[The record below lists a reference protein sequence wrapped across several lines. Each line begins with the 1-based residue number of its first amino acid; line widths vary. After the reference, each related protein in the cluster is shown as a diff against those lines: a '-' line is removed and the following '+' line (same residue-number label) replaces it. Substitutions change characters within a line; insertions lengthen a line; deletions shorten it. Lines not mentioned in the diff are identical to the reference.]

1 MKLKGLICFA
11 GLIAVSTAMAGC
23 ANGGTGPS
31 NTTVPHTQNAAY
43 PNSPGTPQTHALTL
57 NPAAKGIN
65 AHNYQNGYT
74 SNGFNQN
81 LSEQLTKAADDVP
94 GVDRATVAVSGTDA
108 VIGIRI
114 RSNLGEPQ
122 ARVIEQ
128 QVHAAARSVAPTY
141 NIRVSSDFNMFNRIR
156 AINADIYHEATNRLH
171 NVYMDSNA
179 TNKVTNTST
188 EFRELLHDMGTIGI
202 TPTR

>member
-1 MKLKGLICFA
+1 MKLNGLICFA
-11 GLIAVSTAMAGC
+11 GLIAVSTTMAGC
-23 ANGGTGPS
+23 A
-31 NTTVPHTQNAAY
+31 VPHTQNAAY
-43 PNSPGTPQTHALTL
+43 PNSPATPQPHALGL

-81 LSEQLTKAADDVP
+81 LTEQLTKAADDVP

-108 VIGIRI
+108 VIGIRV

-156 AINADIYHEATNRLH
+156 AINADIYHESTNRLH

-188 EFRELLHDMGTIGI
+188 EFRELLHDMGTIGL

>member
-1 MKLKGLICFA
+1 MKLNVLICFA
-11 GLIAVSTAMAGC
+11 GLIVSTAMAGC
-23 ANGGTGPS
+23 ASWGTGPS

-43 PNSPGTPQTHALTL
+43 PNSPATPQTHALGL
-57 NPAAKGIN
+57 HPGAKGLN

-81 LSEQLTKAADDVP
+81 LTEQLTKAADDVP

-122 ARVIEQ
+122 VRVIEQ

-141 NIRVSSDFNMFNRIR
+141 HIRVSSDFTMFNRIR
-156 AINADIYHEATNRLH
+156 AINADIYHESTNRP
-171 NVYMDSNA
+171 A

-202 TPTR
+202 TPTH